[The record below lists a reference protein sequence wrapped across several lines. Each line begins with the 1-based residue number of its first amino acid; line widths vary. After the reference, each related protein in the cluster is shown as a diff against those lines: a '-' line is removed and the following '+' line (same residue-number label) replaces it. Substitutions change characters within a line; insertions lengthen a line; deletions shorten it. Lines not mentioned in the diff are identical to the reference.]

1 MVLDHYI
8 CQPISGSLGQVT
20 AVPEMPPPPTE
31 ALRVVQEAAYL
42 ALALAQRL
50 QDNYARHAADLDL
63 TAAQAKVLVALQPGQ
78 ATSHR
83 ALAAQLG
90 YDPSN
95 LTGLIDKLEARGA
108 VRRNADHH
116 DRRVKTLLLTPAGT
130 QTRTAF
136 WTALTSDSGP
146 LAHLTA
152 DQARA
157 LRDRLT
163 EALASEP
170 DEPGGRTAAQ
180 VR

>member
-1 MVLDHYI
+1 
-8 CQPISGSLGQVT
+8 VT
-20 AVPEMPPPPTE
+20 PAPELSPPPTE

-50 QDNYARHAADLDL
+50 QDNYARHAADLGL
-63 TAAQAKVLVALQPGQ
+63 TAAQAKVLLALQPDQ
-78 ATSHR
+78 AVSQR
-83 ALAAQLG
+83 ALADRLG

-95 LTGLIDKLEARGA
+95 LTGLIDKLEARGE
-108 VRRNADHH
+108 VRRRTDHR
-116 DRRVKTLLLTPAGT
+116 DRRVKTLLMTPAGT

-152 DQARA
+152 GQARA

-163 EALASEP
+163 EALAAEP
-170 DEPGGRTAAQ
+170 DERGGGTPDQ
-180 VR
+180 FH

>member
-1 MVLDHYI
+1 MTPAPKL
-8 CQPISGSLGQVT
+8 
-20 AVPEMPPPPTE
+20 PPPPTE

-50 QDNYARHAADLDL
+50 QDNYAHHAAELGL
-63 TAAQAKVLVALQPGQ
+63 TAAQAKVLLALQPDQ
-78 ATSHR
+78 PVSQR
-83 ALAAQLG
+83 ALADQLG

-95 LTGLIDKLEARGA
+95 LTGLIDKLEARGE
-108 VRRNADHH
+108 VRRRPDHR
-116 DRRVKTLLLTPAGT
+116 DRRVKTLLMTAAGT

-152 DQARA
+152 GQARA

-163 EALASEP
+163 EALATEP
-170 DEPGGRTAAQ
+170 DERGGGTPDQ
-180 VR
+180 FH

>member
-1 MVLDHYI
+1 MTPAPQL
-8 CQPISGSLGQVT
+8 
-20 AVPEMPPPPTE
+20 PPPPTQ

-42 ALALAQRL
+42 ALTLAQRL
-50 QDNYARHAADLDL
+50 QDNYARHAADLGL
-63 TAAQAKVLVALQPGQ
+63 TAAQAKVLLALQPDQ
-78 ATSHR
+78 AVSQR
-83 ALAAQLG
+83 ALADQLG

-108 VRRNADHH
+108 VRRRPDDR
-116 DRRVKTLLLTPAGT
+116 DRRVKTLLLTSAGT

-136 WTALTSDSGP
+136 WTALTNDSGP

-152 DQARA
+152 GQARA

-170 DEPGGRTAAQ
+170 DEPGGGTPELSH
-180 VR
+180 